1 MRLLTEREL
10 DEIFVVKN
18 RQQETFSIEEFVAFK
33 VKQELS
39 KQKPKQ
45 RQISKK
51 WLDLRKEINDFVKSE
66 LEIRTNMSYN
76 YCQQT
81 FYLPIKSIL
90 GIDRIDD
97 MTDEQ
102 AVIASKVVDYI
113 SNMVIYH
120 NQDF

>member
-81 FYLPIKSIL
+81 LYLPIKSIL

-113 SNMVIYH
+113 SN
-120 NQDF
+120 N